1 MIGEVHR
8 LCHTTTTNAATSS
21 LFTVLRSHSS
31 NFGVGLPI
39 EPILFSDHDSE
50 VKLGAFILASAR
62 YQNGLVAMIYGNH
75 AMPRSTS
82 SFEKAVVFARH
93 SASAFQTPKS
103 AR

>member
-50 VKLGAFILASAR
+50 VKLGAFILAS
-62 YQNGLVAMIYGNH
+62 VAMIYGNH